1 LLTQHD
7 NGALDFIAKS
17 LLFRIRW
24 TNFEGISAICP
35 KMGRLSI
42 QVEEELGHFFGI
54 EG

>member
-7 NGALDFIAKS
+7 NGALGFIAKS

-24 TNFEGISAICP
+24 TIFEGISAICP

-42 QVEEELGHFFGI
+42 QVGEELAQIFGI
-54 EG
+54 RG